1 MPTVF
6 EITSLDN
13 DSKSLTVRVSGVD
26 VSLVNAIRRVVLADL
41 PNVGFRFD
49 ATYHGPEQSIDIK
62 QNDTPL
68 HNEFMMHR
76 LSLIPIHLSLKEIEA
91 WDPNR
96 YEFVIDKES
105 TEDDHHVEVT
115 TKDIRVID
123 KSTSQEQKSLRDRLF
138 PPCPITKNHI
148 ILTKLKEG
156 KGNAFRC
163 TMRAGVDTASTN
175 ASFGMVSMCTFGNV
189 VDEKAAQKARKQI
202 RENNAEED
210 KEEIEKQIRQFDT
223 LEVRRKYVVN
233 KFKEACL
240 FDFKI
245 ESECAVKA
253 NEIMSKAVEILLTN
267 IRALLLE
274 DFEAEQLSEKLFAIT
289 MRNATHTEGNVLQ
302 ALLFNHLIRGD
313 DIPFE
318 GKAPPARLRDFQL
331 TYIGYT
337 VPHPLD
343 NRVLLKFTGK
353 GIQTLEDARAFFQDG
368 VSHVANYI
376 DAVISEEWI
385 KTYANYNKK

>member
-1 MPTVF
+1 MPSVF
-6 EITSLDN
+6 EITSLEN
-13 DSKSLTVRVSGVD
+13 HSKSLTVRLSGVD
-26 VSLVNAIRRVVLADL
+26 VCLVNAIRRVVLADL

-49 ATYHGPEQSIDIK
+49 AAYHGPDQSISIQ

-91 WDPNR
+91 WDPDR
-96 YEFVIDKES
+96 YEFVIEKES
-105 TEDDHHVEVT
+105 TEDEHHVEVT

-123 KSTSQEQKSLRDRLF
+123 TATSQEQKSLRDRLF
-138 PPCPITKNHI
+138 PACPITKNHI

-163 TMRAGVDTASTN
+163 TMRAAVNTPSTN

-189 VDEKAAQKARKQI
+189 VDEKAAEKARKQI
-202 RENNAEED
+202 RENNASEE
-210 KEEIEKQIRQFDT
+210 KEEIERRVRQFDT
-223 LEVRRKYVVN
+223 LEVQRKYVVN

-253 NEIMSKAVEILLTN
+253 NEIMSKAIEILLIK
-267 IRALLLE
+267 IRALLAE
-274 DFEAEQLSEKLFAIT
+274 DFEAAQLSEKLFAIT
-289 MRNATHTEGNVLQ
+289 IRDATHTEGNVLQ

-313 DIPFE
+313 DVPFE

-343 NRVLLKFTGK
+343 NRVVLKFTGK
-353 GIQTLEDARAFFQDG
+353 GIHTLEEARTFFQDG
-368 VSHVANYI
+368 VTHVANYI

-385 KTYANYNKK
+385 KTYANYKK